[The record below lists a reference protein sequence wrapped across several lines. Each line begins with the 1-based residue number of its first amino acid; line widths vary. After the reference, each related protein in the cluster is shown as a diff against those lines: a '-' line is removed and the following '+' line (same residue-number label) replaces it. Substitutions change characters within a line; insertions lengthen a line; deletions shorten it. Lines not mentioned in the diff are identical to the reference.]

1 MWSTWR
7 SASSSV
13 RPSPPSSGRWS
24 TTSHHA
30 ANRRAHRGTL
40 SGANYDSLAQAKEA
54 GAPTINIGVFIN
66 NLISFVIVAVVL
78 FMVIKAMNQLRRK
91 QDEQDS
97 PPPSREVQVLEE
109 IRDVLVK
116 RG

>member
-1 MWSTWR
+1 
-7 SASSSV
+7 
-13 RPSPPSSGRWS
+13 
-24 TTSHHA
+24 
-30 ANRRAHRGTL
+30 
-40 SGANYDSLAQAKEA
+40 
-54 GAPTINIGVFIN
+54 
-66 NLISFVIVAVVL
+66 VIVAVVL

-116 RG
+116 RS